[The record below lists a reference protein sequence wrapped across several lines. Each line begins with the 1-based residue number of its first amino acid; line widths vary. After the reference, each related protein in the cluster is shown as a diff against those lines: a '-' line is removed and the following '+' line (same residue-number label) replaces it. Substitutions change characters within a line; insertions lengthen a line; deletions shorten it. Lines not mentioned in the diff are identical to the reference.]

1 MGALESLLPLC
12 RRQAQGCPDFLLLD
26 ALRQAARE
34 FCRDSW
40 FARRTLEVSLL
51 PGVSHYDLTPPDADE
66 EVIGVDAAEYRG
78 RPLQPADPRQL
89 PQRSGRPACFLWL
102 PPATLELLPY
112 PPADAS
118 GLDEPLRVSAVV
130 QPTAQ
135 AQTLGDDL
143 LQHWDQ
149 ALAHGAL
156 ARVCAMEGAAW
167 SSPQL
172 ATRHDLL
179 FYAARINAKGS
190 ALRAHMPHGLRVQP
204 RRF

>member
-51 PGVSHYDLTPPDADE
+51 PGVSHYDLVATDADE

-89 PQRSGRPACFLWL
+89 PQRRGRPACFLWL

-112 PPADAS
+112 PSADAT
-118 GLDEPLRVSAVV
+118 GLEEPVLVTAVV

-143 LQHWDQ
+143 LQRWDQ
-149 ALAHGAL
+149 ALVHGAL
-156 ARVCAMEGAAW
+156 AQVCAMEGAAW
-167 SSPQL
+167 SSPQRVP
-172 ATRHDLL
+172 RHDLL
-179 FYAARINAKGS
+179 FYAAKINAKGN
-190 ALRAHMPHGLRVQP
+190 ALRAHMPRGLRVQP